1 MFTGFTGRLFMVVVM
16 QVLAGAQSGAPSPP
30 RAPPPIVI
38 TGSVKAKAK
47 LAVINDNRK
56 L

>member
-1 MFTGFTGRLFMVVVM
+1 MVVVM
-16 QVLAGAQSGAPSPP
+16 QVLAGAQSGAPS
-30 RAPPPIVI
+30 PPIVI

-56 L
+56 LKKD